1 MSAHTLTVATLS
13 PSLSPSHFSPYRVAI
28 VVSAHTLTVVTLS
41 PSLSPSHFPPKTASP
56 TAVSQRILS
65 RVAPQVPPEE
75 KEQVSDFAPVSDFIQ
90 VSDFAPVSDFI
101 QVSDFAPAGEES
113 EPGGA
118 QSGDEAAAR
127 GAAAEAAVAAVPR
140 RTASGAG
147 REEERQKR
155 LMTNEDG
162 SSIGADSDAPEG
174 AVEPPLEGSGRA
186 LVERAAPA
194 DRASP
199 GAPERPPRPRG

>member
-1 MSAHTLTVATLS
+1 M
-13 PSLSPSHFSPYRVAI
+13 
-28 VVSAHTLTVVTLS
+28 
-41 PSLSPSHFPPKTASP
+41 
-56 TAVSQRILS
+56 
-65 RVAPQVPPEE
+65 APQVPPEE
-75 KEQVSDFAPVSDFIQ
+75 KEQ